1 MFLLKKENGITL
13 VALVISIIV
22 LLILAIISI
31 NLVINNGILDKA
43 KTAVDKYSEG
53 EIEEQIKLAYLE
65 LQAEK
70 LYNSNVN
77 DDEFLTNS
85 LKGKLNDNTLTA
97 KVKNGK
103 ITVNTTLKDE
113 PKTYIFK
120 SSLGKAYEYKDP
132 FDYGEYTKE
141 NIPLRGRYNTRNRK
155 I

>member
-103 ITVNTTLKDE
+103 IQITLF
-113 PKTYIFK
+113 T
-120 SSLGKAYEYKDP
+120 
-132 FDYGEYTKE
+132 
-141 NIPLRGRYNTRNRK
+141 
-155 I
+155 